1 MAKLT
6 VTFTALTPTPIGGY
20 LVEYWPVGK
29 KELAIGQVITTN
41 TVTFNNVPAGAYEGT
56 VKTVCSGGNYSNG
69 VAFSA
74 NVVENNPYSINGD
87 TSASCGISRSGMLTV
102 NTAGYKAAVTTVY
115 YSGTG
120 TRPGSTLTILNGQTV
135 VTTVSAPVST
145 SNSPVTVKSAA
156 ALPVGTYSWT
166 LTTTDCSNGSGVS
179 TFSMTNT

>member
-6 VTFTALTPTPIGGY
+6 ITFTALATPPIGGY

-41 TVTFNNVPAGAYEGT
+41 TVSFNNVPAGAYEGT

-74 NVVENNPYSINGD
+74 NVVENNPYSITGERA
-87 TSASCGISRSGMLTV
+87 ASCGISRSGTLSV
-102 NTAGYKAAVTTVY
+102 NTTGYKASVSTVY

-120 TRPGSTLTILNGQTV
+120 TRPGATLTILNGQTV
-135 VTTVSAPVST
+135 VTTVT
-145 SNSPVTVKSAA
+145 SPVTVSNTPVTTLSAA
-156 ALPVGTYSWT
+156 AIPVGTYTWT
-166 LTTTDCSNGSGVS
+166 LTQVDCANGSGVS
-179 TFSMTNT
+179 TFSMSN